1 MRKLLVQHADILTP
15 DAEERILRDANIA
28 IDGGKIVAIGETP
41 HEFAADEIIDAK
53 NHVALPGFFNAH
65 THAAMTLLRG
75 SAEDLPLD
83 RWFNE
88 GIWRTESA
96 VREDDVYWG
105 TALAA
110 CEMIRSGTV
119 GMADHY
125 FWMHQSARVVQE
137 AGMKALLG
145 WCVFGSDFAA
155 EMGPTTLALTSDF
168 VAEFQNSAG
177 GRIKTILAPH
187 SPYISTTRALEDAVN
202 VARKLG
208 VGCHIHVSESQGQ
221 VDNSFKQFGKSPVAY
236 LNDLGIFDN
245 PSIAAHAIYVNDEDI
260 EILREKKV
268 SVVACPK
275 THFKLAM
282 RTTRIVDLMR
292 AGVHVALGT
301 DGAASNNTLDMLEVA
316 RLAALA
322 QKHDTGD
329 ATVLSSMQT
338 LKLATRHG
346 ARAMGFANS
355 GVLQVGADADLIL
368 IDMDKPH
375 LAPRHNLAA
384 NIVHSAQG
392 SDVNYVIV
400 DGQVLLRKGELT
412 TLDQEKIMRHVEKR
426 GLEIV
431 RGALTQTQRYSVQET
446 RKGHRDGR
454 A

>member
-1 MRKLLVQHADILTP
+1 MTKILIQHADILTL
-15 DAEERILRDANIA
+15 DADDRVLRDANIA
-28 IDGGKIVAIGETP
+28 IDGAQIVAIGEPP
-41 HEFAADEIIDAK
+41 HEFAADEIINAK

-96 VREDDVYWG
+96 LREEDVYWG

-125 FWMHQSARVVQE
+125 FWMNQVARVVRE
-137 AGMKALLG
+137 SGMKALLA

-155 EMGPTTLALTSDF
+155 EMGPTTLELTGDF

-177 GRIKTILAPH
+177 GRIKTMMGPH
-187 SPYISTTRALEDAVN
+187 SPYISTRRALEDAAN

-221 VDNSFKQFGKSPVAY
+221 VDNSYKQHGKSPVAY

-260 EILREKKV
+260 EILRAKRV
-268 SVVACPK
+268 NVVACPK
-275 THFKLAM
+275 THLKLAM
-282 RTTRIVDLMR
+282 HTTRIVDLMR

-301 DGAASNNTLDMLEVA
+301 DGAASNNALDMLEVA
-316 RLAALA
+316 QLAALA

-329 ATVLSSMQT
+329 ATVLPLLQT

-346 ARAMGFANS
+346 ALALGFANS
-355 GVLQVGADADLIL
+355 GVLEVGADADLIL

-375 LAPRHNLAA
+375 LVPRHNLAA
-384 NIVHSAQG
+384 NVLYSAKG
-392 SDVNYVIV
+392 GDVDYVIV
-400 DGQVLLRKGELT
+400 NGQVLLRKGELT
-412 TLDQEKIMRHVEKR
+412 TLDEEKIMRQAEKR
-426 GLEIV
+426 GLEMV
-431 RGALTQTQRYSVQET
+431 SGELRQMQTYVV
-446 RKGHRDGR
+446 
-454 A
+454 